1 MTIIKRRATAGE
13 FEGDGVVP
21 LRGSAMATK
30 CPKCQTENAETS
42 AFCSG
47 CGTKLESAGEFSL
60 FETETLRASL
70 KELSTGS
77 TFAGRYQIIEELGK
91 GGMGRVYK
99 VFDTKIKEKV
109 ALKLIKPEVATD
121 KETIER
127 FSNEIRLARK
137 IGHRNVCRMFDLGEA
152 EGAHFITMEYVP
164 GEDLKRLIRTMGR
177 LSPGQVISI
186 ARQVCEG
193 LSEAHRLGIVHRDL
207 KPQNI
212 MVDDEGNVRIMD
224 FGIARSM
231 KGKGITGEGMII
243 GTPEYMS
250 PEQVDGKEV
259 DRRTDIYSLGII
271 LYEMLT
277 GRAPFEGETPFSVGV
292 KQKSE
297 IPKDPAA
304 LNPQVPRDLSGLILR
319 CLEKNRENRPA
330 EAGEVQAVLEK
341 IAKGIPTGDRA
352 LPKIKSPTSKEI
364 TVTVKFRRWFVPALA
379 VLGIAA
385 AAFILWRSF
394 LHKPPEKLSIAVL
407 PFADEVTQDSRLEL
421 GDSMAEEITGRLR
434 SLQKFPV
441 KSNSAVTRFKGT
453 DESLKSI
460 GEELGVDYLITGKIR
475 AAKEEIEVYVELTEA
490 ESENQV
496 WDEHYPDR
504 MSNVMGIQGRIAER
518 IASSL
523 LKALTPKDQEIL
535 RKQPTG
541 NADAYRLYVQG
552 RQAWNRRDEA
562 GFLQA
567 KEYFQRAIAADPKY
581 ARAYAGLAD
590 VYSMLGKNKEA
601 RDAVQTAL
609 DLNPRLADAHAS
621 LGFINLDLEFNVKS
635 AESEFKRALELDPEY
650 PIGQYWYG
658 RVLNMRGRFDEAIA
672 HLKRSIELDPTVP
685 TTYEN
690 LGASY
695 YFAGRYEEAIVEL
708 KKALEMDSAAGSR
721 KIVLFATF
729 FVASRYQDL
738 FDAIKAYGESESL
751 IGQYF
756 ANLAY
761 LRMGEKEKARE
772 YIVKNETVLG
782 TVFPSFVSSF
792 YGHLG
797 DLDKGMDW
805 AEKAIEARDFYILY
819 AYVQPLRKPFRSDP
833 REKALWKRL
842 GLVD

>member
-1 MTIIKRRATAGE
+1 VA
-13 FEGDGVVP
+13 V
-21 LRGSAMATK
+21 K
-30 CPKCQTENAETS
+30 CPKCQVENAETS
-42 AFCSG
+42 LFCSG

-60 FETETLRASL
+60 FETETIQASV

-99 VFDTKIKEKV
+99 VFDTKIKEKI

-177 LSPGQVISI
+177 LSPAQAISI

-193 LSEAHRLGIVHRDL
+193 LSEAHRQGIVHRDL

-212 MVDDEGNVRIMD
+212 MVDEDGNARIMD

-231 KGKGITGEGMII
+231 KGKGITGEGVII

-250 PEQVDGKEV
+250 PEQVDGKDV

-304 LNPQVPRDLSGLILR
+304 LNPQIPRDLSGLILC
-319 CLEKNRENRPA
+319 CLEKDREKRPA
-330 EAGEVQAVLEK
+330 EAGEVEAELDK
-341 IAKGIPTGDRA
+341 IAKGIPAAERA
-352 LPKIKSPTSKEI
+352 LPKVKSPTSKEI
-364 TVTVKFRRWFVPALA
+364 TVTVKFRRWLVPIL
-379 VLGIAA
+379 VFLGIA

-394 LHKPPEKLSIAVL
+394 LHKPPSKLSIAVL
-407 PFADEVTQDSRLEL
+407 PFADELSQDSRIEL

-434 SLQKFPV
+434 GLHKFPV
-441 KSNSAVTRFKGT
+441 KSNSAVIRFKGT
-453 DESLKSI
+453 DKSLKSV

-475 AAKEEIEVYVELTEA
+475 EAREEIEVYVELTEA
-490 ESENQV
+490 KSENQV
-496 WDEHYPDR
+496 WDERYPDR
-504 MSNVMGIQGRIAER
+504 MSNVLGIQGRIAEK

-523 LKALTPKDQEIL
+523 LKALTPEDQKIL

-562 GFLQA
+562 GYLQA
-567 KEYFQRAIAADPKY
+567 KEYFQQAIAADPKY
-581 ARAYAGLAD
+581 AKAYAGLAD
-590 VYSMLGKNKEA
+590 VYSMMRKNQEA
-601 RDAVQTAL
+601 RDAVQKAL
-609 DLNPRLADAHAS
+609 DLDASLAEAHAS
-621 LGFINLDLEFNVKS
+621 LGYINLELDFNVKS
-635 AESEFKRALELDPEY
+635 AEGEFKRALELDTEY
-650 PIGQYWYG
+650 PVAQYWYG
-658 RVLNMRGRFDEAIA
+658 RLMNMRGHFDEAII
-672 HLKRSIELDPTVP
+672 HFKRALELDPTVP
-685 TTYEN
+685 MVHEN
-690 LGASY
+690 LAATY
-695 YFAGRYEEAIVEL
+695 YFSGRLDEAIAES
-708 KKALEMDSAAGSR
+708 KRAIEMDPTQESH
-721 KIVLFATF
+721 KIILYATF
-729 FVASRYQDL
+729 LLTARYQELLDSL
-738 FDAIKAYGESESL
+738 KTYGNTESL
-751 IGQYF
+751 IAQF
-756 ANLAY
+756 WANMAY
-761 LRMGEKEKARE
+761 LKMGEKARARE
-772 YIVKNETVLG
+772 FIVRNESTLAAVL
-782 TVFPSFVSSF
+782 PSFLSF
-792 YGHLG
+792 FYAQYG
-797 DLDKGMDW
+797 DMDRGMFW
-805 AEKAIEARDFYILY
+805 AEKAVEARDFNALY
-819 AYVQPLRKPFRSDP
+819 FYVNPAMDPLRSDP
-833 REKALWKRL
+833 RMHALWKRL
-842 GLVD
+842 DLVD

>member
-1 MTIIKRRATAGE
+1 
-13 FEGDGVVP
+13 
-21 LRGSAMATK
+21 MAVK

-42 AFCSG
+42 LFCSG

-99 VFDTKIKEKV
+99 VFDTKIKEKI

-177 LSPGQVISI
+177 LSPAQAISI

-193 LSEAHRLGIVHRDL
+193 LSEAHRQGIVHRDL

-212 MVDDEGNVRIMD
+212 MVDEDGNARIMD

-231 KGKGITGEGMII
+231 KGKGITGEGVII

-250 PEQVDGKEV
+250 PEQVDGKDV

-304 LNPQVPRDLSGLILR
+304 LNPQIPRELSGLILC
-319 CLEKNRENRPA
+319 CLEKDREKRPA
-330 EAGEVQAVLEK
+330 EAGEVEAELDK
-341 IAKGIPTGDRA
+341 IAKGIPAAERA
-352 LPKIKSPTSKEI
+352 LPKVKSPTSKEI
-364 TVTVKFRRWFVPALA
+364 TVTVKFRRWLVPIL
-379 VLGIAA
+379 VFLGIAA

-394 LHKPPEKLSIAVL
+394 LHKPLQEHSIAVL
-407 PFADEVTQDSRLEL
+407 PFVDELSPDSRLEL

-453 DESLKSI
+453 DKSLKSI

-475 AAKEEIEVYVELTEA
+475 EAKEEIEVYVELTEA
-490 ESENQV
+490 KSENQV
-496 WDEHYPDR
+496 WDERYPDR
-504 MSNVMGIQGRIAER
+504 MSNVLGIQGRIAEK

-523 LKALTPKDQEIL
+523 LKTLTPEDQQIL
-535 RKQPTG
+535 RKQPTE

-552 RQAWNRRDEA
+552 RQAWNRRNEE
-562 GFLQA
+562 GYRQA
-567 KEYFQRAIAADPKY
+567 EEYFRQAIAADAKF
-581 ARAYAGLAD
+581 AKAYAGLAD
-590 VYSMLGKNKEA
+590 VYSMMRKNQEA
-601 RDAVQTAL
+601 RDAVQKAL
-609 DLNPRLADAHAS
+609 DLAPGLAEAHAS
-621 LGFINLDLEFNVKS
+621 LGFITLELDFNVKS
-635 AESEFKRALELDPEY
+635 AEGEFKRAVELDPEY
-650 PIGQYWYG
+650 PVAQYWYG
-658 RVLNMRGRFDEAIA
+658 RLMNMRGRFDEAIV
-672 HLKRSIELDPTVP
+672 HLKRSLDLDPTVSMIH
-685 TTYEN
+685 EN
-690 LGASY
+690 LAASY
-695 YFAGRYEEAIVEL
+695 YFSGRFDEAIAES
-708 KKALEMDSAAGSR
+708 KTAIEMDPTQGSH
-721 KIVLFATF
+721 KILLYATF
-729 FVASRYQDL
+729 QLASRYQGL
-738 FDAIKAYGESESL
+738 FDALKTYGENESL
-751 IGQYF
+751 VGQYW
-756 ANLAY
+756 ANMAY
-761 LRMGEKEKARE
+761 IQMGEKKRARE
-772 YIVKNETVLG
+772 FIVRNERALGAVL
-782 TVFPSFVSSF
+782 PSFVSSF
-792 YGHLG
+792 YGFLG
-797 DLDKGMDW
+797 DLDKGMVW
-805 AEKAIEARDFYILY
+805 AEKAVEARDFYILY
-819 AYVQPLRKPFRSDP
+819 CYSSPLYAPFRSDP
-833 REKALWKRL
+833 RMKALWKRL